1 MSENQRT
8 PALMLSLALHG
19 ALVALALLMSY
30 AVNQQVKNPPKI
42 FELVAGAGD
51 NYMATEAPA
60 LGSPTGLKLDLPTT
74 PTPQIEPA
82 PEPVAPAPVVV
93 APEPSPIT
101 PAPIEKAPPE
111 KAPVEKPKPEKTPPK
126 PAETKAPNFKNQ
138 IAKKVKQAEAK
149 AKQEIKKEQAA
160 EAKMTKEA
168 FDKANKA
175 KAVAKAKGGSAKIEP
190 VGQGI
195 REGVVGGS
203 TKNTKGG
210 AGGKALTAEDG
221 TLMERYFSLLKAR
234 LKENHE
240 KPSGLSDAL
249 MARVEFYVG
258 TDGSISR
265 VRISKSSGSE
275 EFDRSVREAFARTKS
290 IGARPDKKGETVELE
305 FRMREE
311 DGD

>member
-1 MSENQRT
+1 MSETERT
-8 PALMLSLALHG
+8 PAAFMLSLALHG
-19 ALVALALLMSY
+19 ALVVVALLFSY
-30 AVNQQVKNPPKI
+30 ALDQQVKNAPKV

-51 NYMATEAPA
+51 NYAATEAPA
-60 LGSPTGLKLDLPTT
+60 LGSPTGVKLDLPAA

-82 PEPVAPAPVVV
+82 ADPLPPAPTVV
-93 APEPSPIT
+93 PDPSPIE

-111 KAPVEKPKPEKTPPK
+111 KVPVEKPKPEKNPPK
-126 PAETKAPNFKNQ
+126 PADTTVPNFKNQ
-138 IAKKVKQAEAK
+138 IVKKVIRADSQAK
-149 AKQEIKKEQAA
+149 REIKKERDA
-160 EAKMTKEA
+160 EAKITKDA

-175 KAVAKAKGGSAKIEP
+175 KAKGGSSKIEP
-190 VGQGI
+190 VGVGI
-195 REGVVGGS
+195 KEGVIGGS
-203 TKNTKGG
+203 PKNTKGG
-210 AGGKALTAEDG
+210 AGGKALSAEEG
-221 TLMERYFSLLKAR
+221 KLMERYFSLLKSR

-240 KPSGLSDAL
+240 KPSGLSDTL

-258 TDGSISR
+258 ADGSISR

-311 DGD
+311 DAE

>member
-1 MSENQRT
+1 MSDNQRT
-8 PALMLSLALHG
+8 PAFMLSLALHG
-19 ALVALALLMSY
+19 ALVAVLLLISY
-30 AVNQQVKNPPKI
+30 AVNQQVKNAPKI

-51 NYMATEAPA
+51 NYMASEAPA
-60 LGSPTGLKLDLPTT
+60 LGSPTGLKLDLTTT
-74 PTPQIEPA
+74 PAPQVEPK
-82 PEPVAPAPVVV
+82 PEPVAPVPVVT
-93 APEPSPIT
+93 PEPSPIT

-111 KAPVEKPKPEKTPPK
+111 KVPVEKPKPEKAPSK
-126 PAETKAPNFKNQ
+126 PVEPAVPNFKNQ
-138 IAKKVKQAEAK
+138 IVKKVNRAEAK
-149 AKQEIKKEQAA
+149 AKQEIKKEREA

-175 KAVAKAKGGSAKIEP
+175 KAVAKAKGGSSKIEP

-195 REGVVGGS
+195 REGVIGGS
-203 TKNTKGG
+203 PKNTKGG

-221 TLMERYFSLLKAR
+221 TLMERYFSLLKSR

-258 TDGSISR
+258 ADGSISR
-265 VRISKSSGSE
+265 VRISRSSGSE

>member
-1 MSENQRT
+1 MSETQRT

-30 AVNQQVKNPPKI
+30 AVKQQVKNPPKI

-101 PAPIEKAPPE
+101 PAPIEKTPPE
-111 KAPVEKPKPEKTPPK
+111 KAPIEKPKPEKTPPK

-175 KAVAKAKGGSAKIEP
+175 KAVAKAKSGSTKIEP

-195 REGVVGGS
+195 REGVIGGS
-203 TKNTKGG
+203 PKNTKGG
-210 AGGKALTAEDG
+210 TGGKALTAEDG

-249 MARVEFYVG
+249 MARVEFYVSA
-258 TDGSISR
+258 DGSISR

-311 DGD
+311 DGE

>member
-1 MSENQRT
+1 MSETQRT
-8 PALMLSLALHG
+8 PAFMLSLALHG
-19 ALVALALLMSY
+19 VLVVLALLMSY
-30 AVNQQVKNPPKI
+30 AVNQQVKNAPKV

-51 NYMATEAPA
+51 NYLATEAPA

-74 PTPQIEPA
+74 TTAQIEPT
-82 PEPVAPAPVVV
+82 PEPVAPAPVA

-111 KAPVEKPKPEKTPPK
+111 KAPLK
-126 PAETKAPNFKNQ
+126 PAEPAVPNFKNQ
-138 IAKKVKQAEAK
+138 IVKKVNRAEAK

-175 KAVAKAKGGSAKIEP
+175 KAVAKAKSGSAKIEP

-195 REGVVGGS
+195 REGVIGGS
-203 TKNTKGG
+203 PKNSKGG

-221 TLMERYFSLLKAR
+221 SKMERYFSLLKAR

-240 KPSGLSDAL
+240 KPTGLSDAL

-258 TDGSISR
+258 ADGSISR

-311 DGD
+311 DGE

>member
-1 MSENQRT
+1 
-8 PALMLSLALHG
+8 MLSLALHG

-203 TKNTKGG
+203 PKNTKGG